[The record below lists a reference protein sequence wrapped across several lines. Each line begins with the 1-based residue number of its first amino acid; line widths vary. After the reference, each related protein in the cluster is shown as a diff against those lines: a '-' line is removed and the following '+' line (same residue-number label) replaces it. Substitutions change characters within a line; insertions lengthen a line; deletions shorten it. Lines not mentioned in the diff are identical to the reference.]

1 MAAIAVVV
9 LLVVAPWK
17 GAEERFPGP
26 RPSIKVGG
34 TILRE
39 FGDYLGECE
48 ALMGT
53 LSGRGAREVLR
64 TYDWKTWVAQ
74 AMALKEREGLEGFV
88 PLLEDVEALY
98 WEIEA
103 CEGEFREEQI
113 DWIRQVISEKRL
125 RERIREAIRWR
136 R

>member
-1 MAAIAVVV
+1 
-9 LLVVAPWK
+9 
-17 GAEERFPGP
+17 
-26 RPSIKVGG
+26 
-34 TILRE
+34 
-39 FGDYLGECE
+39 
-48 ALMGT
+48 
-53 LSGRGAREVLR
+53 
-64 TYDWKTWVAQ
+64 
-74 AMALKEREGLEGFV
+74 MALKEREGLEGFV